1 MTEEYNYERITEA
14 TEILGVIADPVAH
27 SFSPSVHNA
36 CIRNAKLDMLYLPFR
51 VPPEH
56 LEEFI
61 KICPELGVRG
71 LSVTIPHKQQIL
83 KSLNAID
90 DNVAGIRAAN
100 TVVFRDVNAYGY
112 NTDCQAAMTCLI
124 RKLELDPDQ
133 EKPFKDIRFCIM
145 GAGGAARAIGFGVMR
160 MGGEISITARDYRK
174 SEELADDLGCQSIDW
189 PTRQNHECDVLINC
203 TPVGMH
209 PNLDESPFE
218 ADWLSKKMLVFDSVY
233 NPEQTLLIKFARD
246 AECEIITG
254 VDMFVLQAAQQFK
267 LFTGKE
273 PDVNLIRYEV
283 KRATSAA
290 RY

>member
-1 MTEEYNYERITEA
+1 M
-14 TEILGVIADPVAH
+14 
-27 SFSPSVHNA
+27 
-36 CIRNAKLDMLYLPFR
+36 
-51 VPPEH
+51 
-56 LEEFI
+56 
-61 KICPELGVRG
+61 
-71 LSVTIPHKQQIL
+71 TIPHKQKIL

-112 NTDCQAAMTCLI
+112 NTDCNAAIKCLI
-124 RKLELDPDQ
+124 KKMELDPEED
-133 EKPFKDIRFCIM
+133 KPFKGIRFCIM
-145 GAGGAARAIGFGVMR
+145 GAGGVARAISFGVAR
-160 MGGEISITARDYRK
+160 KGGEISITARDYRK
-174 SEELADDLGCQSIDW
+174 SEELAADLGCDSIDW
-189 PTRQNHECDVLINC
+189 PNRQNFECDVLINC

-218 ADWLSKKMLVFDSVY
+218 AEWLNKKTLVFDTVY
-233 NPEQTLLIKFARD
+233 NPEQTLFIKYARE
-246 AECEIITG
+246 AECDLITG

-273 PDVNLIRYEV
+273 PNIELIRYEV